1 MDNTVLVSY
10 NASPSGRSPPLASL
24 GIKKAFPDF
33 QTVRSSPTVFKAS
46 TSSNHPIGQT
56 LQREIEDV
64 LLAVWKA
71 KAAAKYK
78 SFIDRWK
85 LFCIQ
90 GVTIAI
96 NHLFCVLKFL
106 YYLYENGCYFSR
118 LSSVCSVLSTV
129 VYTEGYS

>member
-33 QTVRSSPTVFKAS
+33 QTVRSSPTVSQAS

-90 GVTIAI
+90 GSD
-96 NHLFCVLKFL
+96 N
-106 YYLYENGCYFSR
+106 CYKP
-118 LSSVCSVLSTV
+118 SVLCFEV
-129 VYTEGYS
+129 FVLLVREWLLLF